1 MLKSCQNPFAI
12 RLALERR
19 IRTLEKRYS
28 VGSALLYSQASIGQ
42 ASIGQAS
49 IGQASI
55 RQAWHEGRID
65 GLGSSEP
72 L

>member
-28 VGSALLYSQASIGQ
+28 VGSALLYSQAFIGQ
-42 ASIGQAS
+42 ASIGQA
-49 IGQASI
+49 
-55 RQAWHEGRID
+55 WHQGRID